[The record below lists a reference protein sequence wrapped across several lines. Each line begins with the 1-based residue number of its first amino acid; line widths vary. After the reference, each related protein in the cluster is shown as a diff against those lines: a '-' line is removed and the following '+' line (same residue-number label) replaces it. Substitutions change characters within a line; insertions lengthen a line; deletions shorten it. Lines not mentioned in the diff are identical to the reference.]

1 MKIDIR
7 KVAQKA
13 EVSIATVSR
22 SLNDSGSVSQKTKDK
37 VLAAAQELGY
47 RHNSIASSLR
57 SKRSSFIGLLVPDV
71 DNEFF
76 SSLASAIEQAILQ
89 SGFSLFLCNTMED
102 EEIENRYVES
112 LLDNQVMGIILVS
125 AGLKSH
131 PRIVRENTP
140 VVFVDR
146 VGADLA
152 IPNRVVIESDNEKG
166 GALAAEQLLK
176 RGVQRFVFLGDQRN
190 MQAMRN
196 RERGFADY
204 LREHGVAAPHYHR
217 EYIPV
222 SAAAARERVRAIYAT
237 FPFDGLFC
245 GTDIIALGAMRG
257 LADIGRA
264 LPDDVQV
271 IGFDGIRVG
280 EFTMPALSTIRQNVE
295 RMGKI
300 AAESI
305 MRMVTGDQ
313 SGETIILPVDFV
325 ARETTKLLDP
335 TEMPAVD
342 KKKRSAA
349 AKMRQIG

>member
-7 KVAQKA
+7 KVAEKA

-22 SLNDSGSVSQKTKDK
+22 SLNDSGSVSKKTKDK

-76 SSLASAIEQAILQ
+76 SSLASAIEQSILQ
-89 SGFSLFLCNTMED
+89 VGFSLFLCNTMED
-102 EEIENRYVES
+102 EEIEKRYVES

-125 AGLKSH
+125 AGMKSH
-131 PRIVRENTP
+131 PRIVRKNTP

-166 GALAAEQLLK
+166 GALAAEALLA
-176 RGVQRFVFLGDQRN
+176 RGAQRFVFLGDQRN

-204 LREHGVAAPHYHR
+204 LRANAVAAANYHR
-217 EYIPV
+217 EVIPV
-222 SAAAARERVRAIYAT
+222 SAAAARAKVRTIYET
-237 FPFDGLFC
+237 FPFDGIFC
-245 GTDIIALGAMRG
+245 GTDLIALGAMRG
-257 LADIGRA
+257 LADLG
-264 LPDDVQV
+264 LSMPTDVQL

-280 EFTMPALSTIRQNVE
+280 EFTIPALSTIRQNVE

-305 MRMVTGDQ
+305 MRMITGDQ

-325 ARETTKLLDP
+325 ARETTK
-335 TEMPAVD
+335 
-342 KKKRSAA
+342 
-349 AKMRQIG
+349 

>member
-22 SLNDSGSVSQKTKDK
+22 SLNDSGSVSKKTRDK

-76 SSLASAIEQAILQ
+76 SSLASAIEQSILQ
-89 SGFSLFLCNTMED
+89 VGFSLFLCNTMED

-112 LLDNQVMGIILVS
+112 LLDNQVMGMILVS
-125 AGLKSH
+125 AGMKSH
-131 PRIVRENTP
+131 PRIVQENTP

-166 GALAAEQLLK
+166 GALAAEELLK

-190 MQAMRN
+190 MHAMRN

-204 LREHGVAAPHYHR
+204 LRDNGVAAPNYHR
-217 EYIPV
+217 EVIPV
-222 SAAAARERVRAIYAT
+222 SASEARAKVRAIYET

-245 GTDIIALGAMRG
+245 ATDTIALGAMRG
-257 LADIGRA
+257 LADLGLA
-264 LPDDVQV
+264 MPADVQL

-280 EFTMPALSTIRQNVE
+280 EFTIPALSTIRQNVE

-305 MRMVTGDQ
+305 IRMIAGDQ

-325 ARETTKLLDP
+325 ARETTK
-335 TEMPAVD
+335 
-342 KKKRSAA
+342 KRFIPP
-349 AKMRQIG
+349 QPNH